1 MTDMI
6 EYNDIND
13 PSLQQYES
21 SLNKFK
27 GWYNQ
32 SSHIYIEGL
41 ISRYFGSTEKVV
53 FSIKS
58 YFYVILNICLRPMIL

>member
-27 GWYNQ
+27 GWYN
-32 SSHIYIEGL
+32 
-41 ISRYFGSTEKVV
+41 
-53 FSIKS
+53 
-58 YFYVILNICLRPMIL
+58 